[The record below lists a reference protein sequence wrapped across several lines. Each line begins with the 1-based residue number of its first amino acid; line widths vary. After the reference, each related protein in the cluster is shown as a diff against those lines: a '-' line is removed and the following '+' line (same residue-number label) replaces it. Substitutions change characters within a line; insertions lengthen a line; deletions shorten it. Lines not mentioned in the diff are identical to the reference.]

1 VFGAFGVFFVF
12 CYLRP
17 ESSASRYL
25 MTGPRYP
32 RSLGRNGFIF
42 LAGICF
48 LGCAAGLANR

>member
-1 VFGAFGVFFVF
+1 VFGAFGVFFVY